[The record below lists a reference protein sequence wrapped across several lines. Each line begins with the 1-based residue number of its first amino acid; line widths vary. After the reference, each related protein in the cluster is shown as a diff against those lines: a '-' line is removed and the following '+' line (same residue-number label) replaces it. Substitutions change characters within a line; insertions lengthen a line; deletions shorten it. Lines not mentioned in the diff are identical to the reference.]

1 MTMINLLFRIAGRA
15 SRRRTLLTSFTALGV
30 AALGLA
36 PLSAQAVAAVG
47 MNNFQPSGLYVLEV
61 DGQMQLGGNV
71 FFSSTAHSYL
81 LKDKILPQIYIL
93 TPGSMDVK
101 AVDDSALVARPD
113 GGFDL
118 AGSANP
124 TSVAQLHV
132 ESGNVAFTVAG
143 HKVVMKQKPDLL
155 GDQKMSYI
163 LKYLPEYERGAKAY
177 TPSPSIIKHLRTH
190 QTDVKVQIYFGS
202 WCPHCRHM
210 VPRVIKV
217 AEELAGSHI
226 HFAFYGLPHP
236 LNADPVTTQMGIEAV
251 PTGIIYVK
259 GKEIGRIV
267 GGGWEIPELS
277 LQNLLLNKK
286 IS

>member
-1 MTMINLLFRIAGRA
+1 MTMMTVLSRLSCRAPRRIF
-15 SRRRTLLTSFTALGV
+15 LTSVLTVCV
-30 AALGLA
+30 AALGLP
-36 PLSAQAVAAVG
+36 PLEAQAAGAVG
-47 MNNFQPSGLYVLEV
+47 MDNFQLSGLYVLEV
-61 DGQMQLGGNV
+61 DGQMQPGAHIY
-71 FFSSTAHSYL
+71 FSNSANSYIV
-81 LKDKILPQIYIL
+81 KDKSLPQVYVL
-93 TPGSMDVK
+93 TPGSTDVK
-101 AVDDSALVARPD
+101 AVADTALVARAD

-118 AGSANP
+118 AGSASP
-124 TSVAQLHV
+124 TSVTELQV
-132 ESGNVAFTVAG
+132 ESGNVAFAVAG
-143 HKVVMKQKPDLL
+143 HKVVLKPKPDLL

-163 LKYLPEYERGAKAY
+163 LKYLPEYERGSQAY
-177 TPSPSIIKHLRTH
+177 KPSPSIIKHLKDH
-190 QTDVKVQIYFGS
+190 KTDVKVQIYFGS
-202 WCPHCRHM
+202 WCPHCREM

-217 AEELAGSHI
+217 AEQLAGSHI

-236 LNADPVTTQMGIEAV
+236 LSADPVTNRMGIQAV